1 VPTAVPG
8 GTIVSMKRY
17 LAAGFAVLV
26 YVALGV
32 AGAALRGGVDPA
44 IAGAGTTPKTSIA
57 PSGPAAGDVCPPGS
71 GKHAVTVRGEIV
83 DYYCYI
89 EKGLTGPQHKECGLK
104 CVAGDVCMG
113 ILTEKGDLYMLSIDH
128 IRAMAPLTF
137 QGVPDPFKKCMSRVS
152 EHVEIRGSLMER
164 KGQRILEVAAVRKI

>member
-1 VPTAVPG
+1 M
-8 GTIVSMKRY
+8 SRMKRY
-17 LAAGFAVLV
+17 LVAGIAVLV

-44 IAGAGTTPKTSIA
+44 IAGSGIA
-57 PSGPAAGDVCPPGS
+57 PKAATAPKASTAPNAAKAPATGQVCPPGT
-71 GKHAVTVRGEIV
+71 GKHRVTVRGEIV

-89 EKGLTGPQHKECGLK
+89 EKGLLGPQHKDCGLK

-113 ILTEKGDLYMLSIDH
+113 ILTEQGDLYMLSIDH

-137 QGVPDPFKKCMSRVS
+137 QGIPDPFKQCMSMVS
-152 EHVEIRGSLMER
+152 DHVEIRGNLMER
-164 KGQRILEVAAVRKI
+164 KGQRILEVSAVHKI

>member
-1 VPTAVPG
+1 M
-8 GTIVSMKRY
+8 SRMKRY
-17 LAAGFAVLV
+17 LVAGIAVLI

-44 IAGAGTTPKTSIA
+44 IAGSGIA
-57 PSGPAAGDVCPPGS
+57 PKAATAPKAPATGQVCPPGT
-71 GKHAVTVRGEIV
+71 GRHRVTVRGEIV

-113 ILTEKGDLYMLSIDH
+113 ILTEQGDLYMLSIDH

-137 QGVPDPFKKCMSRVS
+137 QGVADPFKKCMSMVS
-152 EHVEIRGSLMER
+152 DHVEMRGNLMER
-164 KGQRILEVAAVRKI
+164 KGQRVLEVVSVQKI

>member
-1 VPTAVPG
+1 
-8 GTIVSMKRY
+8 MKRH
-17 LAAGFAVLV
+17 LVAGFVVLT

-44 IAGAGTTPKTSIA
+44 IAGAGATPTST
-57 PSGPAAGDVCPPGS
+57 PAAGEVCPPGT
-71 GKHAVTVRGEIV
+71 GKHPVTVRGEIV

-113 ILTEKGDLYMLSIDH
+113 ILTERGDLYMLSIDH

-137 QGVPDPFKKCMSRVS
+137 QGVPDPFKKCMTMVS

-164 KGQRILEVAAVRKI
+164 KGQRILEVAAVKKI

>member
-1 VPTAVPG
+1 MPTAVPG

-17 LAAGFAVLV
+17 LAAGSAVLV

-44 IAGAGTTPKTSIA
+44 IAGAGITPKTS
-57 PSGPAAGDVCPPGS
+57 SVPAAGDVCPPGS
-71 GKHAVTVRGEIV
+71 GKHGVTVRGEIV

-113 ILTEKGDLYMLSIDH
+113 ILTEQGDLYMLSIDH

-137 QGVPDPFKKCMSRVS
+137 QGAPDPFKKCMSMVS

>member
-1 VPTAVPG
+1 
-8 GTIVSMKRY
+8 MKRH
-17 LAAGFAVLV
+17 LVAAFVVLV

-44 IAGAGTTPKTSIA
+44 IAGAGSPSPTSSVA
-57 PSGPAAGDVCPPGS
+57 KLPATGDVCPPGT

-113 ILTEKGDLYMLSIDH
+113 ILTDQGDLYMLSIDH
-128 IRAMAPLTF
+128 IRAMAPQTF
-137 QGVPDPFKKCMSRVS
+137 QGVPDPFKACMSMVS
-152 EHVEIRGSLMER
+152 QHVEIRGSLMER
-164 KGQRILEVAAVRKI
+164 KGQRILEVAAVRKV

>member
-1 VPTAVPG
+1 
-8 GTIVSMKRY
+8 MKRH
-17 LAAGFAVLV
+17 LVAGFIILV
-26 YVALGV
+26 YIALGV

-44 IAGAGTTPKTSIA
+44 IAGAGSTPKTSTVTKF
-57 PSGPAAGDVCPPGS
+57 PATGDVCPPGS

-113 ILTEKGDLYMLSIDH
+113 ILTDQGDLYMLSIDH
-128 IRAMAPLTF
+128 IRAMSPQSF
-137 QGVPDPFKKCMSRVS
+137 QGVPDPFRACMSMVS
-152 EHVEIRGSLMER
+152 QHVEIRGSLMER
-164 KGQRILEVAAVRKI
+164 KGQRILEVSAVRKV